1 MASSLEEEY
10 KKSYETSPSIISCIL
25 KKTAPVA
32 KKLSDPD
39 SNSKEFV
46 NRLLVKI
53 TYNSDRTNQESKFD
67 LMILFIK
74 SNEEIKLPTRSKLV
88 LWCGNS
94 KEGNNEL
101 KKQDLLSDFH
111 MKARDRITS
120 HNIKRVIVLDT
131 VNNPDDK
138 LFSIPQKDKKTTIGL
153 KRDIPAVVTNHKKR
167 KKKKG
172 VGVFK
177 GEGS

>member
-1 MASSLEEEY
+1 MASSLDEEY
-10 KKSYETSPSIISCIL
+10 KKPYETSPSIISCVL

-32 KKLSDPD
+32 KKLSVPD
-39 SNSKEFV
+39 SNLKEFV

-74 SNEEIKLPTRSKLV
+74 SNEEIKLPTRSKLL

-94 KEGNNEL
+94 KESNSEL

-120 HNIKRVIVLDT
+120 HNIKGVIVLDT

-138 LFSIPQKDKKTTIGL
+138 LFSIPHKDKKTIVGL
-153 KRDIPAVVTNHKKR
+153 KRDIPAVVTNP
-167 KKKKG
+167 KKKKKKKM

-177 GEGS
+177 GAGS